1 MMKQIVFEDY
11 KFILYDG
18 EERRILVDTNECLS
32 NKSRFPM
39 HAVDDS
45 PDAPTIPNLI
55 LALKENH
62 EKISL
67 GTNEGSFAA
76 LLRDIIMTSYL
87 IRTSV
92 PMKVLELGA
101 TNGILSYHL
110 AVLMGKLNPES
121 SLCCVTNVMGSGSG
135 NRWLDRI
142 SLVEQPPVLSL
153 VVTEYEDTPLASDYF
168 DIIIINGAE
177 HFEKSSGLIREAER
191 LLKKGGVLLC
201 HVMNDLLLEN
211 RFKQSFPNVQE
222 YEITPNERL
231 FVTSCQSDARE
242 KKPEPS
248 LKAEIK
254 EMVARLQKNLESGG
268 SRDQYRTFI
277 PEIERHID
285 KSISDYDIESK
296 KNLIRLKQYIL
307 DYMLNMEGELGG
319 YYKEKLESLQ
329 NKMLQES

>member
-1 MMKQIVFEDY
+1 MKHISLENN
-11 KFILYDG
+11 KFILCDD
-18 EERRILVDTNECLS
+18 ENRTILLDNNEFLS
-32 NKSRFPM
+32 NKSRLPM
-39 HAVDDS
+39 HAWDNS
-45 PDAPTIPNLI
+45 HDAPTIPNLI
-55 LALKENH
+55 LTLKENH

-101 TNGILSYHL
+101 TSGILSYHL

-121 SLCCVTNVMGSGSG
+121 SLCCVTNVIGSGSG

-177 HFEKSSGLIREAER
+177 RFEKSAGLIREAER

-201 HVMNDLLLEN
+201 HAMNDLLLEN
-211 RFKQSFPNVQE
+211 RFKQSFPNAQE
-222 YEITPNERL
+222 YEITLNEKL
-231 FVTSCQSDARE
+231 FVVSCQGDLRE
-242 KKPEPS
+242 KKSEPS
-248 LKAEIK
+248 LKTEIK
-254 EMVARLQKNLESGG
+254 GVVDRLQKNLESGG
-268 SRDQYRTFI
+268 SREQYRSFI
-277 PEIERHID
+277 PEIDGHID
-285 KSISDYDIESK
+285 KAIKDYDIESK

-307 DYMLNMEGELGG
+307 DYMLNMEGELGD
-319 YYKEKLESLQ
+319 YYEEKLESFQ